1 MTGVAATMR
10 HARYVI
16 GENPVT
22 GLAFALFVLIVLV
35 ALVGPYVVPIDPL
48 ASDTVEALKSP
59 SLRHWFGTDQ
69 LGRDIFSRVV
79 VATRL
84 DFGIPVWSVV
94 LGCAMG
100 GLAGGA
106 AAFFC

>member
-1 MTGVAATMR
+1 MTALAATVR

-59 SLRHWFGTDQ
+59 SLRHWNCRKPRCKNWRCGFPAAPRLPADSGCS
-69 LGRDIFSRVV
+69 GRSRI
-79 VATRL
+79 R
-84 DFGIPVWSVV
+84 
-94 LGCAMG
+94 
-100 GLAGGA
+100 
-106 AAFFC
+106 